1 MRISDWSSDVCSSDL
16 IARYGA
22 NAAAGDIQL
31 LEIAEGGKVDD
42 GGLLITAGHRHAQ
55 TVGACAARDD
65 AGNGPA
71 ILQDQRIAA
80 RTEGHVAIYA
90 AAEREAVVTVA
101 QIDIAVDRALHHQR
115 IILAGAR
122 DGGWALCFDDRVRTE
137 CYRFPAAQF
146 DRFDRQRFARGQVDI
161 RSEEHTSELQSLM
174 RISYAVFC

>member
-80 RTEGHVAIYA
+80 RTAGQVAIYA
-90 AAEREAVVTVA
+90 AA
-101 QIDIAVDRALHHQR
+101 
-115 IILAGAR
+115 AR
-122 DGGWALCFDDRVRTE
+122 DVVGTGAPLDLAVE
-137 CYRFPAAQF
+137 
-146 DRFDRQRFARGQVDI
+146 
-161 RSEEHTSELQSLM
+161 RSMHPPP
-174 RISYAVFC
+174 I